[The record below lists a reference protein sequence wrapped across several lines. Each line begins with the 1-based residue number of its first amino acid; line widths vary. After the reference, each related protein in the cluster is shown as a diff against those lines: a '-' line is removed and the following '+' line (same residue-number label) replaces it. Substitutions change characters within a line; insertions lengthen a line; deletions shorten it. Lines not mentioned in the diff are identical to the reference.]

1 MPATARLRIALLIAF
16 LFLATGLPTA
26 IRAADQPAPEIVPTE
41 TLLLAEVTQNA
52 VVGPPIGEAQP
63 DAAGADQ
70 SIVVEPPATPPA
82 IMEDIATL
90 PLQSRLPAATG
101 AQAYV
106 IADVL
111 FLQRDNQSTDQ
122 LLAAS
127 AGDAVLTTGQL
138 QFPTQPALRLFYGS
152 VNDSAAGWEIGYL
165 GVWSMFGS
173 RTAGGP
179 DDVQAAD
186 PLALLVPEFNGRS
199 TARATYG
206 STLNSIEIN
215 TFTRAA
221 DGGYCRTAAEPWRR
235 CNGYCRGTFDWLA
248 GFRWAGL
255 DEQAALAFGGSPAS
269 LATGYAVRTSS
280 NLFGG
285 QLGVRGRA
293 DLQAWAVEG
302 WVKAALAGSM
312 LAQSQ
317 DPIIDSI
324 TGDVYRSARGSRTQ
338 TPGGIFDVGAT
349 LVYRLSD
356 TWGLRFGYS
365 MLWLTNVALA
375 PDQFDF
381 TADTEAGTRLDGNQ
395 TLWLGG
401 ANLGLEARW

>member
-1 MPATARLRIALLIAF
+1 MPVVRVVAVVTPATGCGGKFMNANRCAWRMRWTAAVAVAVAAGCLPGVAR
-16 LFLATGLPTA
+16 
-26 IRAADQPAPEIVPTE
+26 
-41 TLLLAEVTQNA
+41 
-52 VVGPPIGEAQP
+52 AQP
-63 DAAGADQ
+63 RATSGDWESYAVFDTLFMQRENQTNDGPLVLDGDTQAAA
-70 SIVVEPPATPPA
+70 IATP
-82 IMEDIATL
+82 D
-90 PLQSRLPAATG
+90 
-101 AQAYV
+101 
-106 IADVL
+106 
-111 FLQRDNQSTDQ
+111 
-122 LLAAS
+122 
-127 AGDAVLTTGQL
+127 L
-138 QFPTQPALRLFYGS
+138 QFPTAPGIRALYGQHGPAGL
-152 VNDSAAGWEIGYL
+152 GWEIGYL
-165 GVWSMFGS
+165 GVYGMFADAS
-173 RTAGGP
+173 AAGNGNLEIAP
-179 DDVQAAD
+179 
-186 PLALLVPEFNGRS
+186 PLSSAVASLRGAS
-199 TARATYG
+199 AARATYA
-206 STLNSIEIN
+206 SVLNSAEAN
-215 TFTRAA
+215 VLLTERCFHRPRHSA
-221 DGGYCRTAAEPWRR
+221 YAAERIP
-235 CNGYCRGTFDWLA
+235 CAFTVDWLA

-401 ANLGLEARW
+401 ATLGLEARW